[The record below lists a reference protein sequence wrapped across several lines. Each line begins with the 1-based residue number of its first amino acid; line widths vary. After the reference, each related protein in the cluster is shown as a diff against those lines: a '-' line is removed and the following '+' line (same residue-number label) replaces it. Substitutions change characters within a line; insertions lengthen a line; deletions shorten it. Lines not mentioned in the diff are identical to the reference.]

1 MRSDGRGT
9 AEGGE
14 AGEDRGSGHGRET
27 AEGGEAGEDRGSG
40 HDHATAGSDA
50 AAGVTE
56 DRLDALRREIASVD
70 DALVE
75 LIGRRLAA
83 AREIG
88 VLKQSLGR
96 PVLDPA
102 REAEVVRRAGER
114 ARDRGIDPEVVR
126 AVLWRIIDSA
136 RDVQES

>member
-1 MRSDGRGT
+1 MSADARDAHDETEVHGARSGRD
-9 AEGGE
+9 AHDEPEGRIEGRIE
-14 AGEDRGSGHGRET
+14 ARIE
-27 AEGGEAGEDRGSG
+27 
-40 HDHATAGSDA
+40 
-50 AAGVTE
+50 
-56 DRLDALRREIASVD
+56 ALREEIASVD

-88 VLKQSLGR
+88 ALKQSLGR

-102 REAEVVRRAGER
+102 REAEVVRRAAER
-114 ARDRGIDPEVVR
+114 ARGRDIDPEVVR

-136 RDVQES
+136 RDVQHG